1 MNRETISG
9 GLALIALCLAFVA
22 ASLANDGLS
31 LLLTIAAGCILATV
45 ASFILK

>member
-22 ASLANDGLS
+22 ASLANDGL
-31 LLLTIAAGCILATV
+31 LVLLTIAAGCVLATV
-45 ASFILK
+45 ASFVLK

>member
-9 GLALIALCLAFVA
+9 GLALTALCLAFVA
-22 ASLANDGLS
+22 ASLANDGL
-31 LLLTIAAGCILATV
+31 LVLLTIAAGCILATV

>member
-22 ASLANDGLS
+22 ASLANDGL
-31 LLLTIAAGCILATV
+31 LVLLTIAAGCILATV